1 MYISS
6 LKIRNFRNFL
16 ASEFIFNKG
25 VNTVLGENGSG
36 KSNALYSLRLLLDD
50 SLPRNIVKLC
60 EADFCRALSEWRGH
74 WIIISVDF
82 AELTAH
88 EGCQT
93 LKHLVGHMAGGGR
106 GTLTYYFRPS
116 LSIRKKLFEANG
128 DLKEVRLVL
137 NSIVIDDY
145 EVVFTGRAAA
155 NFLSEDTYK
164 ELVGDFETCVFPNP
178 EDLKFD
184 AYGVRVFPI
193 HEEVSFTF
201 VKALRDVVSD
211 LKNHRSSPL
220 LSLLKGLES
229 EIDEVKANGISTM
242 VSDLNGAISSL
253 DQIKNLAKGIQNTL
267 HNTVGYAFSPVVD
280 IQSSLP
286 SEMEKLLQKLSL
298 TVGDNYI
305 DGYSGDLSE
314 LSLGGANLIYI
325 ALKLLE
331 YERKQ
336 EAEKA
341 GQFLI
346 IEEPEAHIHTHIQK
360 TLFERHSTGKTQVF
374 LSTHSTHISSVAKI
388 SEMNILGLEGGEVD
402 VFQPASGI
410 TPKECSR
417 IERYLNATRSTL
429 LFAKGVVLVE
439 GDAELIVIP
448 ALVKNVL
455 GISLDELGI
464 SLINMESA
472 FFEHISKLFD
482 AQRIRKCCA
491 IITDLD
497 ESIVVL
503 PGDLENDTEYQRGC
517 RNSQESGRQR
527 KIALDKLVID
537 NVYVEAFYA
546 KHTFEV
552 DFIMEDNSLEVIEVL
567 SSIYSK
573 QANILSS
580 KNKLSNSNVE
590 VYGKEVLRL
599 AEKVGKGWFS
609 LLLAEEIT
617 SRVYIP
623 PYILSAIAFACG
635 GQLSEQVLYKMC
647 VHRLKNPMP
656 IFEDKDKPIAF
667 FRANQTDRSTCIN
680 EFLKVCP
687 DDDLSHLIN
696 LLRR

>member
-16 ASEFIFNKG
+16 ASEFVFNKG

-36 KSNALYSLRLLLDD
+36 KSNALYTLRLLLDD
-50 SLPRNIVKLC
+50 SLPRNIVKLY
-60 EADFCRALSEWRGH
+60 ESDFCRNLSSWRGH
-74 WIIISVDF
+74 WIILSVDF
-82 AELTAH
+82 SELTVH

-93 LKHLVGHMAGGGR
+93 LKHLTGHMEGEGR
-106 GTLTYYFRPS
+106 GTLTYYFRPN
-116 LSIRKKLFEANG
+116 LIIRKKLFESN
-128 DLKEVRLVL
+128 DDFDEVKQVL
-137 NSIVIDDY
+137 DSIVIDDY
-145 EVVFTGRAAA
+145 EAIFTGRSTA
-155 NFLSEDTYK
+155 NFLSEESYK
-164 ELVGDFETCVFPNP
+164 ELVGDFDRNIFPNP
-178 EDLKFD
+178 ENLNFD
-184 AYGVRVFPI
+184 AYGVKIYPV

-229 EIDEVKANGISTM
+229 EIDEVEAVGISAL
-242 VSDLNGAISSL
+242 VSELNGAISSL
-253 DQIKNLAKGIQNTL
+253 DQIKSLSKGIQSTL
-267 HNTVGYAFSPVVD
+267 HNTVGYTFSPVID

-286 SEMEKLLQKLSL
+286 SGLDKLLQKLSL

-360 TLFERHSTGKTQVF
+360 TLFEKHSTGKTQVF

-388 SEMNILGLEGGEVD
+388 SEMNILGLESGEVD
-402 VFQPASGI
+402 VFQPANGISQKESG
-410 TPKECSR
+410 R

-439 GDAELIVIP
+439 GDAELIIIP

-455 GISLDELGI
+455 GVSLDELGI

-472 FFEHISKLFD
+472 FFEHVSKLFNTK
-482 AQRIRKCCA
+482 RIRKCCA
-491 IITDLD
+491 IITDSD

-503 PGDLENDTEYQRGC
+503 PDDPEDDTDYQRDC
-517 RNSQESGRQR
+517 RNSQNSGQQR
-527 KIALDKLVID
+527 KAALDDLIAG
-537 NVYVEAFYA
+537 NMYVKAFYA
-546 KHTFEV
+546 MHTFEV
-552 DFIMEDNSLEVIEVL
+552 DFIMADNSREVIEVL

-573 QANILSS
+573 PANITAS
-580 KNKLSNSNVE
+580 KNKLSNSNIDI
-590 VYGKEVLRL
+590 YGKEVLRL

-609 LLLAEEIT
+609 LLLAEKI
-617 SRVYIP
+617 SSQVFIP
-623 PYILSAIAFACG
+623 PYILAAIAFACG
-635 GQLSEQVLYKMC
+635 GRLSEQVLYKMC
-647 VHRLKNPMP
+647 VHRLRNPMP
-656 IFEDKDKPIAF
+656 ILEDKEKPIAF
-667 FRANQTDRSTCIN
+667 FKANRIDLSSCIN

-687 DDDLSHLIN
+687 DDDLSLLIN

>member
-16 ASEFIFNKG
+16 ASELVFNKG

-36 KSNALYSLRLLLDD
+36 KSNALYTLRLLLDD
-50 SLPRNIVKLC
+50 SLPRNVVKLC
-60 EADFCRALSEWRGH
+60 EADFYRGLSSWRGH

-82 AELTAH
+82 SELTAH

-93 LKHLVGHMAGGGR
+93 LKHLTGHMEGEGR
-106 GTLTYYFRPS
+106 GTLTYYFRPN
-116 LSIRKKLFEANG
+116 LIVRKKLFEVSG
-128 DLKEVRLVL
+128 DFDEAKQVL
-137 NSIVIDDY
+137 DSIVIDDY
-145 EVVFTGRAAA
+145 EAVFTGRATA
-155 NFLSEDTYK
+155 NFLSEKIYR
-164 ELVGDFETCVFPNP
+164 ELVGNFERNIFPDP
-178 EDLKFD
+178 EDLNFD
-184 AYGVRVFPI
+184 AYGVKIYPI

-229 EIDEVKANGISTM
+229 EIDEVEADGISTL
-242 VSDLNGAISSL
+242 VSELNGAISNL
-253 DQIKNLAKGIQNTL
+253 DQIKSLSKGIQNTL
-267 HNTVGYAFSPVVD
+267 HNTVGYTFSPAID

-286 SEMEKLLQKLSL
+286 SELDKLLQKLSL

-360 TLFERHSTGKTQVF
+360 TLFENHSTGKTQVF

-388 SEMNILGLEGGEVD
+388 SEMNILGLENGEVD
-402 VFQPASGI
+402 VFHPANGI
-410 TPKECSR
+410 SPKESSR

-455 GISLDELGI
+455 GVSLDELGI

-472 FFEHISKLFD
+472 FFEHISKLFN

-491 IITDLD
+491 IVTDLD
-497 ESIVVL
+497 KSIVIL
-503 PGDLENDTEYQRGC
+503 PDDPDDDTDYQRDC
-517 RNSQESGRQR
+517 RNSQKSGQQR
-527 KIALDKLVID
+527 KKALEDLTTD
-537 NVYVEAFYA
+537 NMYIKAFYA
-546 KHTFEV
+546 RHTFEV
-552 DFIMEDNSLEVIEVL
+552 DFIMADNSLEVIEVL
-567 SSIYSK
+567 PSVYSR
-573 QANILSS
+573 QVNIENS
-580 KNKLSNSNVE
+580 KNKLSNSNVDI
-590 VYGKEVLRL
+590 YGREVLRL

-609 LLLAEEIT
+609 LLLAEKIT

-623 PYILSAIAFACG
+623 RYILAAIAFACG
-635 GQLSEQVLYKMC
+635 GRLSEQVLYKMC
-647 VHRLKNPMP
+647 MHRLRNPMP
-656 IFEDKDKPIAF
+656 ILENKYKPIAF
-667 FRANQTDRSTCIN
+667 FKANKMDISSCIN

-687 DDDLSHLIN
+687 DDDLSSLIN